1 MKNLEIDLSLT
12 TKTHLTIGSGERE
25 FIQPADILQMKRKR
39 GRKKIICIP
48 ATSFKGIL
56 RTSAI
61 QIAHFFLGENESYCN
76 TVDVKKLD
84 GKCILCNI
92 FGANNKPS
100 KLYCEDAY
108 PTSEDSINLHY
119 FTQTTIDRTTGKSKE
134 GSLFTREEIP
144 PNIEFNTKLIAKN
157 LLPKEEELL
166 LFSLYNMNFCNFGNR
181 SGLMKI
187 QIKEIKNHLEENAF
201 IKKIVDV
208 MRYNR

>member
-1 MKNLEIDLSLT
+1 MKNIEIDLILT
-12 TKTHLTIGSGERE
+12 TKTHLTIGSGEND
-25 FIQPADILQMKRKR
+25 FIRPADIPQVKRRR

-48 ATSFKGIL
+48 ATTLKGIL

-61 QIAHFFLGENESYCN
+61 QIAHFILGENESYCN
-76 TVDVKKLD
+76 TVDVKELD

-108 PTSEDSINLHY
+108 PTAEDSINLHY

-166 LFSLYNMNFCNFGNR
+166 LFSLNNMNFCNFGNR

-187 QIKEIKNHLEENAF
+187 QIKEINNYSEDIDF